1 METKMQGFE
10 SVEGVEGLSETAEEQ
25 AQWLGQEV
33 KTAASEA
40 GEKVTSTVREQAA
53 KVGDKAR
60 SVAADAGRKIENALN
75 EQRTSGAD
83 YLQNVAGLVHQ
94 AAEVFDREVPQ
105 ASRYIHQAAQQI
117 DTVAEAVRTKN
128 VQDAVH
134 DVQDFAR
141 RQPAIFFGGAL
152 LLGFAAVRL
161 FKTSAPKSSQN
172 GGYAG

>member
-1 METKMQGFE
+1 MEMNMQGFE
-10 SVEGVEGLSETAEEQ
+10 RAANGGGLSQNAGEQ
-25 AQWLGQEV
+25 AQSLGQEV
-33 KTAASEA
+33 RAAASEA

-53 KVGDKAR
+53 KVGDRAR
-60 SVAADAGRKIENALN
+60 SVAADAGKKIENALN
-75 EQRTSGAD
+75 EHRASGAD
-83 YLQNVAGLVHQ
+83 YLQNVASLVHQ
-94 AAEVFDREVPQ
+94 AADVFDREVPQ

-117 DTVAEAVRTKN
+117 DTVADSVRTKN

-161 FKTSAPKSSQN
+161 LKASTPKLTQN
-172 GGYAG
+172 GEYAG

>member
-1 METKMQGFE
+1 MQGFE
-10 SVEGVEGLSETAEEQ
+10 SAQDADGLSQTAGDKPQ
-25 AQWLGQEV
+25 SLGQEAR
-33 KTAASEA
+33 TAASEA

-53 KVGDKAR
+53 KVGDRAR
-60 SVAADAGRKIENALN
+60 SVAADTGKKIENALN
-75 EQRTSGAD
+75 EQRASGAD
-83 YLQNVAGLVHQ
+83 YLQNIAGLVHQ
-94 AAEVFDREVPQ
+94 AAGVFDSEVPQ

-128 VQDAVH
+128 VHDAVQ

-161 FKTSAPKSSQN
+161 LKTSPPKSSQH
-172 GGYAG
+172 GEYTG